1 MIVNEPV
8 IVVETI
14 QNKRI
19 KKMKINRIIEQDKT
33 ICSAIDEGEYV
44 SYSNWNVIEVG
55 VGEEILE
62 DEKVDW
68 FIKGLEN
75 TFYSACINS
84 IIEIYDDK
92 KVKINYYYNRTVFFT
107 SLQEAVDYLR
117 CREAE
122 EA

>member
-1 MIVNEPV
+1 
-8 IVVETI
+8 
-14 QNKRI
+14 
-19 KKMKINRIIEQDKT
+19 MKINRIIEQDKT
-33 ICSAIDEGEYV
+33 ICSSIDEGEYV

-62 DEKVDW
+62 EEKVDW

-75 TFYSACINS
+75 AFYSACINS

-117 CREAE
+117 RREAE